1 MNTNTHSPN
10 PHLSLHRDPIDE
22 MLKADAAEHRD
33 VYIDDGGFTLR
44 VIDALPP
51 RAQGVSPAVRFGI
64 PFGLAALAAIVV
76 TFLTDGGGFFIDA
89 AMDLGT
95 STLTASSFGFLVMV
109 GAMFVLAATVARD
122 R

>member
-1 MNTNTHSPN
+1 MNTSPN
-10 PHLSLHRDPIDE
+10 THLSLHRDPLDE
-22 MLKADAAEHRD
+22 MLKADATEHRD
-33 VYIDDGGFTLR
+33 AYIDDGGFTLR

-64 PFGLAALAAIVV
+64 PFGLAALAAIIV
-76 TFLTDGGGFFIDA
+76 TFITGGGSFFIDA
-89 AMDLGT
+89 AMDLAT

-109 GAMFVLAATVARD
+109 GAMFVLAVTVARD